1 MCEREFVERESVC
14 VRRRERETVRL
25 HNKERETLLLS
36 LTYFPPTT
44 ACSEEPSVVVQKILF
59 AWSDMCSHRQR
70 DQRTHVLYNLYGS
83 ADQLFSS
90 VNESVPGPV

>member
-1 MCEREFVERESVC
+1 MCEKE
-14 VRRRERETVRL
+14 RERETVRL
-25 HNKERETLLLS
+25 HEKERETLLLS